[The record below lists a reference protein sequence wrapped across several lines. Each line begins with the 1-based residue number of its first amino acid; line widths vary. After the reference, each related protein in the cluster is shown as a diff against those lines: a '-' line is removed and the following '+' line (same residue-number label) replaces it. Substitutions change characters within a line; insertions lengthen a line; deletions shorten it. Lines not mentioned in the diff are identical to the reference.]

1 MAEGKFFLDGPRQ
14 RRPEGDLVDKMA
26 VHDVQVDDV
35 DAVGGEG
42 AQLGFQVEKIR
53 GQDRGEKRV
62 HLLTWMP
69 IRFLAL
75 ISNPGD
81 GNCLRMMP
89 GFSPK

>member
-1 MAEGKFFLDGPRQ
+1 MARASDGPKEIWSTKWPSMTSRW
-14 RRPEGDLVDKMA
+14 M
-26 VHDVQVDDV
+26 HV
-35 DAVGGEG
+35 DAVRGEG

-53 GQDRGEKRV
+53 GQDGGEKRV